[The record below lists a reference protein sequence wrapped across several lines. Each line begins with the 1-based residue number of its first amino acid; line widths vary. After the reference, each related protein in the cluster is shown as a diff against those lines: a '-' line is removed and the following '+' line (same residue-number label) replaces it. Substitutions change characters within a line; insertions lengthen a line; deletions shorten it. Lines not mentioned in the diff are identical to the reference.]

1 MATYFG
7 MPFYGKKNGK
17 KNGILENGKKNGSL
31 ENGNKIVKKNGN
43 KNGTIENGKKN
54 GKKNG
59 TLQNGN
65 KKWHKKNNAKFGY
78 SFRELYN
85 SHLIIPAYTCFTR
98 LERTILN
105 RHIECN
111 FEI

>member
-65 KKWHKKNNAKFGY
+65 KKWHKKTTPSSDTLSGNCTIHISLF
-78 SFRELYN
+78 L
-85 SHLIIPAYTCFTR
+85 HIPVLPGLKGQF
-98 LERTILN
+98 
-105 RHIECN
+105 
-111 FEI
+111 

>member
-65 KKWHKKNNAKFGY
+65 KKWYKKQCQVLIQFQGTVQFTSHY
-78 SFRELYN
+78 SCIYLFYPAWKDN
-85 SHLIIPAYTCFTR
+85 SKQTHR
-98 LERTILN
+98 M
-105 RHIECN
+105 
-111 FEI
+111 

>member
-65 KKWHKKNNAKFGY
+65 KKWHKKTTPSSDTLSGNCTIHISLF
-78 SFRELYN
+78 L
-85 SHLIIPAYTCFTR
+85 HIPVLLGFKGQ
-98 LERTILN
+98 
-105 RHIECN
+105 
-111 FEI
+111 F